1 MENIFEAKTV
11 QTSNIRALFDL
22 LCNVITDCNL
32 VISKDNIKIV
42 EFNTTQVAL
51 IHIKLDASGFEDYY
65 YNNDDDKPLI
75 LGINTDNFLKII
87 KTIKH
92 DETLTLYVTKND
104 KHKLNIKK
112 ENNLRNSTN
121 LFKLPLHSIE
131 YKNYVLPNMDFNTI
145 ISMSST
151 EFQRICKNF
160 TSLGCKQLE
169 IKNVSDN
176 VFLSGVGEFCSFEG
190 IVGNSSQ
197 TTFENT
203 NDEVIQAIFD
213 IKYLLL
219 FSKASNLSK
228 TVNLYL
234 KNDYP
239 LILSYKIGS
248 LGELKFII
256 SAISPTS
263 S

>member
-1 MENIFEAKTV
+1 MENLFEAKTV

-32 VISKDNIKIV
+32 VISKENIKIV
-42 EFNTTQVAL
+42 ELNTTQIAL
-51 IHIKLDASGFEDYY
+51 IHMKLDATGFENYY
-65 YNNDDDKPLI
+65 YEPEDDKPLI
-75 LGINTDNFLKII
+75 LGINTDNFLRII

-92 DETLTLYVTKND
+92 DETLTLFVKKND
-104 KHKLNIKK
+104 THTLNIKK

-121 LFKLPLHSIE
+121 SFKLPLHSIE
-131 YKNYVLPNMDFNTI
+131 YKNYVLPSADFNTVVT
-145 ISMSST
+145 MSST

-160 TSLGCKQLE
+160 ASLGAKTLE
-169 IKNVSDN
+169 IKNVSEN

-190 IVGNSSQ
+190 VVGNSCQ
-197 TTFENT
+197 TKFENF
-203 NDEVIQAIFD
+203 NDEVIQGIFD

-234 KNDYP
+234 KNNYP
-239 LILSYKIGS
+239 LILIYKIGT

-256 SAISPTS
+256 SSITT
-263 S
+263 